1 MPQPAENI
9 VTVLAGLKQIAPNCA
24 FREVCFG
31 NNPKTMQ
38 AADVDRAVAAAH
50 MSDLAVLVVGENGL
64 RYDRSAKT
72 CGENIDRWDLGLYG
86 LQQELVERVAAT
98 GTPTVVV
105 LINGRPLALPWIKAH
120 IPAVVE
126 AWEPGCMG
134 GQAVAEVLAG
144 KVNPSGKLPM
154 SFPKHVGQQ
163 MVNYNRKLSSLWA
176 GYVEGDNQPLWEF
189 GYGLSYTSFAYSGL
203 TLSRKVLAPGKAIE
217 VLFTVE
223 NTGAMAGVETAQV
236 YVAHRNSAA
245 HQPVRTLAGFARVAL
260 KPGER
265 KTVCV
270 TLPPSALEFYDVARH
285 AFVVEAGRYEVSVG
299 RHSRCLLLHAAFTAR
314 GETVALPPAH
324 SAGGPYG
331 SFADNTFPDAAFA
344 AIHTRPLPRNQKP
357 VRGEYTQTTVLG
369 DMLDS
374 RTGRALHALALCAAR
389 LGMHFSNNPAVNR
402 RVCEMTVRDL
412 PFKNLV
418 LNTSGI
424 IRYPAAEALLALA
437 NGRLFSRGGTVRA
450 ER

>member
-1 MPQPAENI
+1 M
-9 VTVLAGLKQIAPNCA
+9 
-24 FREVCFG
+24 
-31 NNPKTMQ
+31 
-38 AADVDRAVAAAH
+38 
-50 MSDLAVLVVGENGL
+50 
-64 RYDRSAKT
+64 
-72 CGENIDRWDLGLYG
+72 
-86 LQQELVERVAAT
+86 
-98 GTPTVVV
+98 
-105 LINGRPLALPWIKAH
+105 
-120 IPAVVE
+120 
-126 AWEPGCMG
+126 
-134 GQAVAEVLAG
+134 
-144 KVNPSGKLPM
+144 
-154 SFPKHVGQQ
+154 
-163 MVNYNRKLSSLWA
+163 
-176 GYVEGDNQPLWEF
+176 
-189 GYGLSYTSFAYSGL
+189 
-203 TLSRKVLAPGKAIE
+203 
-217 VLFTVE
+217 
-223 NTGAMAGVETAQV
+223 
-236 YVAHRNSAA
+236 
-245 HQPVRTLAGFARVAL
+245 RTLAGFARVAL

-331 SFADNTFPDAAFA
+331 SFAANTFPDAAFA

-412 PFKNLV
+412 VVRSAPHAGARKYLSLPFFCDLV
-418 LNTSGI
+418 SYGGNVVASVAPEAEAAVRAYVERYAPEHCFETPNMNVLADALRPFGMRICFMAEYFLPDVSRMRQWDCGYALKVLGPADFAGLYRPEWSNALCEKRRELDVLAVGAYDGARLVGLAGCSADCESMWQIGVDVLPGYRRRGVAAALTS
-424 IRYPAAEALLALA
+424 RLAAETLARGKVPFYCAAWSNIKSVRNAVKCGFVPAWAELTA
-437 NGRLFSRGGTVRA
+437 KPEAFVRELNGQ
-450 ER
+450 